1 MTAVNSAPG
10 RSLAGDQLRIV
21 RYSNPQVFSSTVI
34 FEPYG
39 LPGSFPL
46 HFFLR
51 GPPMS
56 LSKLKRLTIALAIA
70 SNLLPMAPS
79 NRTLADEGMW
89 LFNALPKKQ
98 LASKYQFEPS
108 QSWVDHVML
117 SSVRFNSGGSASF
130 VSSNGLV
137 LTNHHVAADTLFK
150 LSTAEHNYNEDGF
163 LAKTFEE
170 EIPATDLELN
180 QLISIEDVTAKVNEA
195 VKPDMPPADAFKAR
209 QAAMAQIEK
218 DSLDKTG
225 LRSDVV
231 TLYGGGRYHLY
242 RYKKYTDVRL
252 VWAPEAASAFFGGDA
267 DNFEYPRYCLDV
279 TLFRVY
285 EDGKPAKID
294 HYLKMDP
301 NGAKDGDLVFVSG
314 NPGRTRR
321 ILTSDAVEFQRD
333 TALPRTLNLLRRKEI
348 ALQQYGLE
356 GPEQTRRGRD
366 DLFGVQNSRKAYTGM
381 LAGIQDPLFIESKR
395 KNEQDIFNTLKA
407 DPKLANLVGAWDT
420 IRDLQN
426 KRREMLLKPA
436 SLRTQLA
443 GFAEKIVLMASEDA
457 KPSAQRLREFR
468 DSARQSL
475 EQELF
480 SEVPVY
486 EDLERTLLADEL
498 SRLAEDRGGNDPLV
512 KTALAG
518 KSPRNRAAE
527 IIAGTKLAS
536 AQARKEL
543 AQKGLD
549 GIKNSTDPL
558 VVLIRDIEPEYR
570 KIREA
575 TEAIDEQERQAYA
588 KVTEAKFAVGGDS
601 VYPDATF
608 TLRLS
613 YGAVSGYE
621 SKGKQIPAHTK
632 LGGAFEHEKVHLQK
646 DPWVLPKSWHAA
658 KEKLNPDIPFNFV
671 STCDIIG
678 GNSGSPVVSRD
689 GAMVGIIFDGN
700 IESLPGDFYY
710 SDKQARSVSVHIAGV
725 LEAMRKIYNAGHL
738 ADQMGK

>member
-1 MTAVNSAPG
+1 M
-10 RSLAGDQLRIV
+10 LRMK
-21 RYSNPQVFSSTVI
+21 F
-34 FEPYG
+34 
-39 LPGSFPL
+39 
-46 HFFLR
+46 
-51 GPPMS
+51 
-56 LSKLKRLTIALAIA
+56 KRLAVACAIA
-70 SNLLPMAPS
+70 TNLLPIGQS
-79 NRTLADEGMW
+79 GSLSADEGMW

-108 QSWVDHVML
+108 QAWVDHVML

-163 LAKTFEE
+163 LAKSFEE

-195 VKPDMPPADAFKAR
+195 IKPDMAPADAFKAR

-218 DSLDKTG
+218 ESLDKTG

-252 VWAPEAASAFFGGDA
+252 VWAPEASSAFFGGDA

-294 HYLKMDP
+294 HFLKMDP
-301 NGAKDGDLVFVSG
+301 NGARDGDLVFVSG

-321 ILTSDAVEFQRD
+321 ILTSDAVEYQRD
-333 TALPRTLNLLRRKEI
+333 AALPRTLNMLRRREI

-381 LAGIQDPLFIESKR
+381 LAGIQDPSFVEGKR
-395 KNEQDIFNTLKA
+395 KSEQEIFEKLKS
-407 DPKLANLVGAWDT
+407 DPKLAGLIGAWET
-420 IRDLQN
+420 ISQLQS
-426 KRREMLLKPA
+426 KRREMMLKSA
-436 SLRTQLA
+436 SLRTQLT
-443 GFAEKIVLMASEDA
+443 GFAEKIVLMATEDT

-512 KTALAG
+512 KAVLAG
-518 KSPRNRAAE
+518 KSPRTRAAE
-527 IIAGTKLAS
+527 IIAGTKLMS
-536 AQARKEL
+536 AEARKAL
-543 AQKGLD
+543 AKQGLD
-549 GIKNSTDPL
+549 GIKNSNDPL
-558 VVLIRDIEPEYR
+558 VVLIKDMESEYR
-570 KIREA
+570 KVREA

-632 LGGAFEHEKVHLQK
+632 LGGAFEHQKVHLEK

-658 KEKLNPDIPFNFV
+658 KEKLNLDTPFNFV

-725 LEAMRKIYNAGHL
+725 LEAMRKIYQAGHL

>member
-1 MTAVNSAPG
+1 M
-10 RSLAGDQLRIV
+10 
-21 RYSNPQVFSSTVI
+21 SS
-34 FEPYG
+34 
-39 LPGSFPL
+39 
-46 HFFLR
+46 
-51 GPPMS
+51 
-56 LSKLKRLTIALAIA
+56 SKLKRFCIALAIA
-70 SNLLPMAPS
+70 SNLLPSTTINTA
-79 NRTLADEGMW
+79 RADEGMW

-98 LASKYQFEPS
+98 LSTKYNFEPT
-108 QSWVDHVML
+108 QQWIDHVML

-195 VKPDMPPADAFKAR
+195 VKSDMAPADAFKAR

-218 DSLDKTG
+218 ESLDKTG

-321 ILTSDAVEFQRD
+321 ILTSDAVEYQRD
-333 TALPRTLNLLRRKEI
+333 TALPRTLNMLRRKEI

-381 LAGIQDPLFIESKR
+381 LAGIQDPSFVESKR
-395 KNEQDIFNTLKA
+395 KSEQEIFSTLKS
-407 DPKLANLVGAWDT
+407 DPKLASLSGAWDT
-420 IRDLQN
+420 IRQLQD
-426 KRREMLLKPA
+426 KRREMITKGA

-443 GFAEKIVLMASEDA
+443 GFAEKIVLMATEDT

-480 SEVPVY
+480 SDVPVY
-486 EDLERTLLADEL
+486 EDLERMLLADEL

-512 KTALAG
+512 KSVLAG
-518 KSPRNRAAE
+518 KSPRARAAE
-527 IIAGTKLAS
+527 IIAGTKLGS

-543 AQKGLD
+543 AKQGLD

-558 VVLIRDIEPEYR
+558 VDMIRKMESEYR

-621 SKGKQIPAHTK
+621 SNGKQIPSSTK
-632 LGGAFEHEKVHLQK
+632 LGGAFEHEKVHLEK

-658 KEKLNPDIPFNFV
+658 KDKINPDIPFNFV

-725 LEAMRKIYNAGHL
+725 LEAMRKIYQAGHL

>member
-1 MTAVNSAPG
+1 M
-10 RSLAGDQLRIV
+10 
-21 RYSNPQVFSSTVI
+21 SN
-34 FEPYG
+34 
-39 LPGSFPL
+39 
-46 HFFLR
+46 
-51 GPPMS
+51 
-56 LSKLKRLTIALAIA
+56 SKLKRLCIALAICG
-70 SNLLPMAPS
+70 NLAPATNFS
-79 NRTLADEGMW
+79 TAKADEGMW

-98 LASKYQFEPS
+98 LASKYKFEPT
-108 QSWVDHVML
+108 QEWIDHVML

-150 LSTAEHNYNEDGF
+150 LSTPEHNYNEDGF
-163 LAKTFEE
+163 LAKTFQD

-195 VKPDMPPADAFKAR
+195 VKSDMAPADAFKAR
-209 QAAMAQIEK
+209 QATMAQIEK
-218 DSLDKTG
+218 ESLDKTG

-321 ILTSDAVEFQRD
+321 ILTSDAVEYQRD
-333 TALPRTLNLLRRKEI
+333 TALPRTLNMLRRREI

-381 LAGIQDPLFIESKR
+381 LSGIQDPTFVESKR
-395 KNEQDIFNTLKA
+395 KSEQEIFNTLKS
-407 DPKLANLVGAWDT
+407 DPKLAGLSGAWDT
-420 IRDLQN
+420 IRQLQD
-426 KRREMLLKPA
+426 KRREMILKSA
-436 SLRTQLA
+436 SLRTQLT
-443 GFAEKIVLMASEDA
+443 GFAEKIVLMATEDT

-486 EDLERTLLADEL
+486 DDLERSLLADEL

-512 KTALAG
+512 KSVLAG
-518 KSPRNRAAE
+518 KSPRARAAE
-527 IIAGTKLAS
+527 IIAGTKLGNAE
-536 AQARKEL
+536 ARKAL
-543 AQKGLD
+543 AKQGLD

-558 VVLIRDIEPEYR
+558 VDLIRTMEPEYR
-570 KIREA
+570 KLREA

-621 SKGKQIPAHTK
+621 SNGKQIPSSTK
-632 LGGAFEHEKVHLQK
+632 LGGAFEHEKVHLEK

-658 KEKLNPDIPFNFV
+658 KDKINPDTPFNFV

-725 LEAMRKIYNAGHL
+725 LEAMRKIYQAGHL

>member
-1 MTAVNSAPG
+1 M
-10 RSLAGDQLRIV
+10 
-21 RYSNPQVFSSTVI
+21 SS
-34 FEPYG
+34 
-39 LPGSFPL
+39 
-46 HFFLR
+46 
-51 GPPMS
+51 
-56 LSKLKRLTIALAIA
+56 SKLKRLCIALAIA
-70 SNLLPMAPS
+70 SNLLPSTTISTA
-79 NRTLADEGMW
+79 RADEGMW

-98 LASKYQFEPS
+98 LSTKYNFEPT
-108 QSWVDHVML
+108 QQWIDHVML

-195 VKPDMPPADAFKAR
+195 VKSDMAPADAFKAR

-218 DSLDKTG
+218 ESLDKTG

-321 ILTSDAVEFQRD
+321 ILTSDAVEYQRD
-333 TALPRTLNLLRRKEI
+333 TALPRTLNMLRRKEI

-381 LAGIQDPLFIESKR
+381 LAGIQDPSFVESKR
-395 KNEQDIFNTLKA
+395 KSEQEIFSTLKS
-407 DPKLANLVGAWDT
+407 DPKLASLSGAWDT
-420 IRDLQN
+420 IRQLQD
-426 KRREMLLKPA
+426 KRREMITKGA

-443 GFAEKIVLMASEDA
+443 GFAEKIVLMATEDT

-480 SEVPVY
+480 SDVPVY
-486 EDLERTLLADEL
+486 EDLERMLLADEL

-512 KTALAG
+512 KSVLAG
-518 KSPRNRAAE
+518 KSPRARAAE
-527 IIAGTKLAS
+527 IIAGTKLGS

-543 AQKGLD
+543 AKQGLD

-558 VVLIRDIEPEYR
+558 VDMIRKMESEYR

-621 SKGKQIPAHTK
+621 SNGKQIPSSTK
-632 LGGAFEHEKVHLQK
+632 LGGAFEHEKVHLEK

-658 KEKLNPDIPFNFV
+658 KDKINPDIPFNFV

-725 LEAMRKIYNAGHL
+725 LEAMRKIYQAGHL

>member
-1 MTAVNSAPG
+1 M
-10 RSLAGDQLRIV
+10 
-21 RYSNPQVFSSTVI
+21 SS
-34 FEPYG
+34 
-39 LPGSFPL
+39 
-46 HFFLR
+46 
-51 GPPMS
+51 
-56 LSKLKRLTIALAIA
+56 SKLKRLCIALAIA
-70 SNLLPMAPS
+70 SNLLPSMTINTA
-79 NRTLADEGMW
+79 TADEGMW

-98 LASKYQFEPS
+98 LSTKYNFEPT
-108 QSWVDHVML
+108 QQWIDHVML

-195 VKPDMPPADAFKAR
+195 VKSDMAPADAFKAR

-218 DSLDKTG
+218 ESLDKTG

-321 ILTSDAVEFQRD
+321 ILTSDAVEYQRD
-333 TALPRTLNLLRRKEI
+333 TALPRTLNMLRRKEI

-381 LAGIQDPLFIESKR
+381 LAGIQDPSFVESKR
-395 KNEQDIFNTLKA
+395 KSEQEIFSTLKS
-407 DPKLANLVGAWDT
+407 DPKLSALAGAWDT
-420 IRDLQN
+420 IRQLQD
-426 KRREMLLKPA
+426 KRREMITKGA

-443 GFAEKIVLMASEDA
+443 GFAEKIVLMATEDT

-486 EDLERTLLADEL
+486 EDLERMLLADEL

-512 KTALAG
+512 KSLLAG
-518 KSPRNRAAE
+518 KNPRARAAE
-527 IIAGTKLAS
+527 IIAGTKLGS

-543 AQKGLD
+543 AKQGLD
-549 GIKNSTDPL
+549 GSKNSSDPL
-558 VVLIRDIEPEYR
+558 VDMIRKMEPEYR

-621 SKGKQIPAHTK
+621 SNGKQIPSSTK
-632 LGGAFEHEKVHLQK
+632 LGGAFEHEKVHLEK

-658 KEKLNPDIPFNFV
+658 KDKINPDTPFNFV

-689 GAMVGIIFDGN
+689 GAMVGLIFDGN

-725 LEAMRKIYNAGHL
+725 LEAMRKIYQAGHL

>member
-1 MTAVNSAPG
+1 M
-10 RSLAGDQLRIV
+10 
-21 RYSNPQVFSSTVI
+21 SN
-34 FEPYG
+34 
-39 LPGSFPL
+39 
-46 HFFLR
+46 
-51 GPPMS
+51 
-56 LSKLKRLTIALAIA
+56 SKLKRLCIALAIA
-70 SNLLPMAPS
+70 SNLLPSTTINTA
-79 NRTLADEGMW
+79 RADEGMW

-98 LASKYQFEPS
+98 LSTKYDFEPT
-108 QSWVDHVML
+108 QQWVDHVML

-195 VKPDMPPADAFKAR
+195 VKSDMAPADAFKAR

-218 DSLDKTG
+218 ESLDKTG

-321 ILTSDAVEFQRD
+321 ILTSDAVEYQRD
-333 TALPRTLNLLRRKEI
+333 TALPRTLNMLRRKEI

-381 LAGIQDPLFIESKR
+381 LAGIQDPSFVESKR
-395 KNEQDIFNTLKA
+395 KSEQEIFSALKS
-407 DPKLANLVGAWDT
+407 DPKLASLSGAWDT
-420 IRDLQN
+420 IRQLQDQ
-426 KRREMLLKPA
+426 RREMITKGA

-443 GFAEKIVLMASEDA
+443 GFAEKIVLMATEDT

-480 SEVPVY
+480 SDVPVY
-486 EDLERTLLADEL
+486 EDLERMLLADEL

-512 KTALAG
+512 KSVLAG
-518 KSPRNRAAE
+518 KSPRARASE
-527 IIAGTKLAS
+527 IIAGTKLGS

-543 AQKGLD
+543 AKQGLD

-558 VVLIRDIEPEYR
+558 VDMIRKMESEYR

-621 SKGKQIPAHTK
+621 SNGKQIPSSTK
-632 LGGAFEHEKVHLQK
+632 LGGAFEHEKVHLEK

-658 KEKLNPDIPFNFV
+658 KDKINPDIPFNFV

-725 LEAMRKIYNAGHL
+725 LEAMRKIYQAGHL

>member
-1 MTAVNSAPG
+1 MPHTNLKSSNSK
-10 RSLAGDQLRIV
+10 S
-21 RYSNPQVFSSTVI
+21 
-34 FEPYG
+34 
-39 LPGSFPL
+39 
-46 HFFLR
+46 
-51 GPPMS
+51 
-56 LSKLKRLTIALAIA
+56 SKLIQRLACAVAIA
-70 SNLLPMAPS
+70 ASLVPTA
-79 NRTLADEGMW
+79 AHCDEGMW

-98 LASKYQFEPS
+98 LASKYQFEPT
-108 QSWVDHVML
+108 QAWVDHVML

-163 LAKTFEE
+163 LAKSLQE

-195 VKPDMPPADAFKAR
+195 VKADMAPADAFKAR
-209 QAAMAQIEK
+209 QATMAQIEK
-218 DSLDKTG
+218 ESLDKTG

-294 HYLKMDP
+294 HFLKMDP
-301 NGAKDGDLVFVSG
+301 DGAKDGDLVFVSG

-333 TALPRTLNLLRRKEI
+333 TSLPRTLNLLRRREI

-381 LAGIQDPLFIESKR
+381 LAGIQDPSFIEAKR
-395 KNEQDIFNTLKA
+395 KNEQDIFKTLQA
-407 DPKLANLVGAWDT
+407 DPKLAGLAKAWET
-420 IRDLQN
+420 ISDLQS
-426 KRREMLLKPA
+426 KRRDMVLKSA
-436 SLRTQLA
+436 SLRTQLT
-443 GFAEKIVLMASEDA
+443 GFAEKIVLMATEDA

-486 EDLERTLLADEL
+486 DDLERALLADEL

-512 KTALAG
+512 QSVLAG
-518 KSPRNRAAE
+518 KNPRTRAAE
-527 IIAGTKLAS
+527 IIAGTKLHT
-536 AQARKEL
+536 AQGRKEL
-543 AQKGLD
+543 AKLGLE

-558 VVLIRDIEPEYR
+558 VVLLRSLEPEYR

-588 KVTEAKFAVGGDS
+588 KVTEAKFAAGGDS

-613 YGAVSGYE
+613 YGAVSGYQ
-621 SKGKQIPAHTK
+621 SKGKAIPAHTK
-632 LGGAFEHEKVHLQK
+632 IGGAFEHEKVHLQK

-658 KEKLNPDIPFNFV
+658 KDSLNPDTPFNFV
-671 STCDIIG
+671 ATADIIG

-710 SDKQARSVSVHIAGV
+710 SDQQARSVSVHIAGV
-725 LEAMRKIYNAGHL
+725 LEAMRKIYQAGHL